1 MSTQDSN
8 IAAEHPVND
17 RPRSSTPK
25 RRKRSG
31 PGVVACIA
39 GIVFGMALV
48 AAIFGSLIAPH
59 DPAAQNLLA
68 SAQGPSVQH
77 WLGTDQ
83 LGRDTFSRLIV
94 GARTAVLG
102 PLLIATMTTL
112 LATLVGLVAGYMG
125 GWTDA
130 SVGRFLDVIYALPP
144 LLVAIVV
151 VGVLGG
157 GFGLALLVL
166 IVLNVPAGF
175 RSMRA
180 GALEQR
186 GLPYI
191 EASRVLGQSRTRIM
205 LHHVLPN
212 IRPILYATFFLSFT
226 YSFVDLSTL
235 SFLGL
240 GAPPG
245 TPDWGRMAAENRTL
259 VFQTPLGVVAPL
271 LAIMLTAVSAN
282 IVGQRLDGRRNVIGK
297 DR

>member
-1 MSTQDSN
+1 MTEDFMRSSYADDRGSEPDPSPKRNLRRTRRSYVTYVAWVIFAVAL
-8 IAAEHPVND
+8 IAA
-17 RPRSSTPK
+17 
-25 RRKRSG
+25 
-31 PGVVACIA
+31 
-39 GIVFGMALV
+39 VFGALV
-48 AAIFGSLIAPH
+48 APY
-59 DPAAQNLLA
+59 DPSSQNLVA
-68 SAQGPSVQH
+68 SSQGPSLHH

-83 LGRDTFSRLIV
+83 LGRDNSSRLVV

-102 PLLIATMTTL
+102 PLAIAALTTL
-112 LATLVGLVAGYMG
+112 LSTLLGLVAGYLG

-130 SVGRFLDVIYALPP
+130 IVGRLLDVIYALPP

-157 GFGLALLVL
+157 GFALALGVL

-180 GALEQR
+180 AALEQR

-191 EASRVLGQSRTRIM
+191 EAARVLGQSRSRIIFRH
-205 LHHVLPN
+205 LLPNVLP
-212 IRPILYATFFLSFT
+212 ILFTTFFLSFT

-240 GAPPG
+240 GVSPG

-259 VFQTPLGVVAPL
+259 VFENPLAVVAPL

-282 IVGQRLDGRRNVIGK
+282 LVGQKLDGRR
-297 DR
+297 RTTER